1 MKKYIFRLEPV
12 LKIRKL
18 KEENCR
24 MELGRLIIHLNGIEE
39 QIVHENKEINN
50 YYEIQEDSLKEGM
63 LGNKLQAFSML
74 IIAKERNLLNFE
86 IEKKNQLELIVT
98 KKNELAH
105 LRGELKVLEN
115 LKQKDFD
122 SYKLAYNKDLNQK
135 VEEQTQ
141 NWLQHNEKKG

>member
-141 NWLQHNEKKG
+141 IWLQHNEKKG